1 MTILP
6 DSSLKLY
13 HVALP
18 ELKARFAELGYET
31 VGGTPAQFDQW
42 MRVELERWG
51 KLIRE
56 QKITLE

>member
-1 MTILP
+1 
-6 DSSLKLY
+6 
-13 HVALP
+13 
-18 ELKARFAELGYET
+18 LKARFAELGYET

-42 MRVELERWG
+42 VRVELERWG